1 MDLVVGIGNELRSD
15 DGVGIRVVASL
26 PPRLGVETAVVQ
38 QLTPDLVDL
47 LGRAERVLFVDA
59 HATERCLR
67 LARLSEGGAPPAV
80 GHVLE
85 PEILL
90 AWTRVACGRAP
101 EGWALTVPAQSFAMG
116 EGLSPETERAV
127 PGARRAA
134 LDWLDRRAVAH
145 EEN

>member
-15 DGVGIRVVASL
+15 DGVGICVVESL
-26 PPRLGVETAVVQ
+26 PPRQDVETVTVH
-38 QLTPDLVDL
+38 QLVPDLVDL

-67 LARLSEGGAPPAV
+67 LARLNEDGAPPVV
-80 GHVLE
+80 GHALA
-85 PEILL
+85 PETLL
-90 AWTRVACGRAP
+90 AWTRAACGRAP

-127 PGARRAA
+127 PAARRAA